1 MGPMERN
8 ITISIQRFHPGRDR
22 QPRWVDYEVAAGE
35 RTTLL
40 ESFMSVYETI
50 DPTLAF
56 RFGCRYDKCGLCAV
70 EVDGKP
76 RMACLTEARDGMKIA
91 PLGKMPL
98 IRDLVIDREVFFHS
112 LRELGLFIPEQP
124 ELAEPQVLAVHEA
137 RRKLL
142 PCTECL
148 ACNATCPHYRFQPA
162 AHFGPY
168 LWVKLALLHLD
179 PRNRVDRKKQAASLG
194 IERCADCA
202 ECACIH
208 GIKLRDAIGVLYP

>member
-1 MGPMERN
+1 MERTV
-8 ITISIQRFHPGRDR
+8 TISIQRFHPGSDPE
-22 QPRWVDYEVAAGE
+22 PRWVDYAVPAGE

-40 ESFMSVYETI
+40 ESFMTVYETI
-50 DPTLAF
+50 DPTLSF

-70 EVDGKP
+70 EVNGKP
-76 RMACLTEARDGMKIA
+76 RMACTTEVREGMKVA

-98 IRDLVIDREVFFHS
+98 VRDLVLDREVFFRS
-112 LRELGLFIPEQP
+112 LKALELFIPEQP
-124 ELAEPQVLAVHEA
+124 EPDEPQVLAVHEA

-148 ACNATCPHYRFQPA
+148 ACNATCPHYRYEPT

-168 LWVKLALLHLD
+168 LWVKLAQLHLD
-179 PRNRVDRKKQAASLG
+179 PRNRVDRKQQAAALG

-202 ECACIH
+202 TCTCIH
-208 GIKLRDAIGVLYP
+208 GINLRRDAIDVLVP